1 MYGIQ
6 EEGFSRFFDFFF
18 NRVRVVS
25 ARGNLGKEDGQTEH
39 ESKEKRKGGK
49 DTV

>member
-6 EEGFSRFFDFFF
+6 EEGLFDFFF

-39 ESKEKRKGGK
+39 ESKEKRKGGN
-49 DTV
+49 DTI